1 MATPA
6 SARPSLIPAFLALI
20 VVIFFAYLLYSDLA
34 PSRTIEHT
42 ITPPIEIIDTSEQP
56 SLTIIDHI
64 EPQNSAE
71 ITAQEALIFV
81 ANLSPQTDK
90 PIVINEYND
99 QFVRPDSIIS
109 LSDLEHRGTS
119 VQTLLMDENLADNTP
134 ITLNFSSEE
143 HSQTTLAELALNI
156 EDHYETITIT
166 TADNLT
172 LIAPLVDLLKREDLD
187 QHSPITLILTRR
199 HSVQTQFGE
208 IANLKISPSQSLTA
222 TISHNVTE
230 LSINEILP
238 KEMSNNDAL
247 FYLHRVTEK
256 DVQGLWGIIQAG
268 LIDKFRQGLRLN
280 GIGQN
285 KELIQAVIP
294 ADADEKLPSGFSSFL
309 GKILT
314 SKVDSSY
321 IYNIKTQAIGFNA
334 NMIHPGQQIVLIH
347 FSPEELAQIYQF
359 FSAKRNQGT
368 QTFAITD

>member
-1 MATPA
+1 MATA
-6 SARPSLIPAFLALI
+6 SARPSLIPAFLALLA
-20 VVIFFAYLLYSDLA
+20 VMFFAYLIYSDLA
-34 PSRTIEHT
+34 PSRTTEH
-42 ITPPIEIIDTSEQP
+42 IINPPIEIIESPEQP
-56 SLTIIDHI
+56 SLTIIDHV
-64 EPQNSAE
+64 EPQNNEE
-71 ITAQEALIFV
+71 IIAQEAQVFV
-81 ANLSPQTDK
+81 ANLSPKTNV
-90 PIVINEYND
+90 PIVIDEYND

-109 LSDLEHRGTS
+109 LSDLEYRGTS
-119 VQTLLMDENLADNTP
+119 IQALLMDENLADDTP
-134 ITLNFSSEE
+134 ITLNFNSEE
-143 HSQTTLAELALNI
+143 HSQTTLTELAINI

-166 TADNLT
+166 TADHLT
-172 LIAPLVDLLKREDLD
+172 IIAPLADLLKREDLD

-222 TISHNVTE
+222 TISHNVKE
-230 LSINEILP
+230 LSINEIIP
-238 KEMSNNDAL
+238 NDMQSDDAL
-247 FYLHRVTEK
+247 FYLHRVTEN
-256 DVQGLWGIIQAG
+256 DIQGLWGIIQAG

-309 GKILT
+309 GKVLN
-314 SKVDSSY
+314 SKVDNSY
-321 IYNIKTQAIGFNA
+321 IYNFKTQAIGFDA

-368 QTFAITD
+368 ETFAITD